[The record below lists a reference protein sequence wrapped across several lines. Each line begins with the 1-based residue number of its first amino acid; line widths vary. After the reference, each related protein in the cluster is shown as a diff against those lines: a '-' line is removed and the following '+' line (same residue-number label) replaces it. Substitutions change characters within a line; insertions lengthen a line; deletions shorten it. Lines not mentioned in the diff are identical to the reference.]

1 MIKTKD
7 GGFALSGYTISFG
20 AGNYDFWLVK
30 VNATG
35 AILWSQTYGGIGSDQ
50 AYFCISN

>member
-1 MIKTKD
+1 MCKTSD
-7 GGFALSGYTISFG
+7 GGFVLAGYTNSFG

-35 AILWSQTYGGIGSDQ
+35 DMQWNKTYGGAGQRSSILR
-50 AYFCISN
+50 